1 MKFSLAVV
9 RTAELP
15 FPLQLVKFISCPYY
29 FIYDIPLGAV
39 DLCYSKKLYLLV
51 IYTFRGHI
59 RAYKKA
65 NEMLF
70 EIIYILCGCGFSV
83 IQVKVSKFTEKDAFK
98 RTESQEEIQTA

>member
-1 MKFSLAVV
+1 MNTGGS
-9 RTAELP
+9 RP
-15 FPLQLVKFISCPYY
+15 
-29 FIYDIPLGAV
+29 
-39 DLCYSKKLYLLV
+39 KKGCVILSLV
-51 IYTFRGHI
+51 IYNFRGHI

-70 EIIYILCGCGFSV
+70 EIIYIVVCGCGFSV

>member
-1 MKFSLAVV
+1 M
-9 RTAELP
+9 
-15 FPLQLVKFISCPYY
+15 
-29 FIYDIPLGAV
+29 
-39 DLCYSKKLYLLV
+39 

-70 EIIYILCGCGFSV
+70 EIIYIYIVVCGCGFSV
-83 IQVKVSKFTEKDAFK
+83 IQVKASKFTEKDAFK